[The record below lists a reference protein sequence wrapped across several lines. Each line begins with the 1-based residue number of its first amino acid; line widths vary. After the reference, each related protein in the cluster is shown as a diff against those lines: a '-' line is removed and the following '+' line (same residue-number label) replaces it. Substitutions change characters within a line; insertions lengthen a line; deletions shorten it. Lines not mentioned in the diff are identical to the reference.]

1 MIFREQ
7 APSSDLA
14 AVIDRFWYFEPEAID
29 PESYEH
35 VIVPEGT
42 AGLCLIEP
50 IPQIGAFISL
60 TGPAERAVRVPV
72 QRGLRYWGL
81 RLRTGAIRAVLGL
94 EAETLTN
101 GMVYLLAAVPVLGA
115 EMMAAC
121 CGASSLTDFAARFE
135 AVARRH
141 VQPDRLDSTVCEMVR
156 RIHSGDGFTP
166 LAEIVTGFDIGE
178 RQLRRRFLK
187 ETGLTP
193 KIYARLRRVR
203 RAVLDLAYERPKQVA
218 AVSYD
223 HGYADQPHFTR
234 ELKAV
239 FDLSPHQLSAY
250 LHQIRLFNVRDVDDV
265 RNLQA
270 GRNAAE

>member
-7 APSSDLA
+7 APSPEFS
-14 AVIDRFWYFEPEAID
+14 AVIERFWFFEPEAHD

-35 VIVPEGT
+35 IIVPEGT

-60 TGPAERAVRVPV
+60 TGPAATAVRVPI
-72 QRGLRYWGL
+72 QRGLRYFGV
-81 RLRTGAIRAVLGL
+81 RLCTGAVRAVLGL
-94 EAETLTN
+94 KAETLTN
-101 GMVYLLAAVPVLGA
+101 GMFYLLDAVPVLGA

-121 CGASSLTDFAARFE
+121 CGASSLADFAGRFE
-135 AVARRH
+135 AVGRRH
-141 VQPDRLDSTVCEMVR
+141 VQPDQLDPAVCEVVR

-166 LAEIVTGFDIGE
+166 LAEIMAGFDVGE

-193 KIYARLRRVR
+193 KVYARLRRVR
-203 RAVLDLAYERPKQVA
+203 RACIDLAYGHSKQVA

-239 FDLSPHQLSAY
+239 FGLSPHQLMDY
-250 LHQIRLFNVRDVDDV
+250 LHQIRLFNVEDVEHV

-270 GRNAAE
+270 RRNAAE

>member
-7 APSSDLA
+7 APSPEFA
-14 AVIDRFWYFEPEAID
+14 AAIDRFWYFEPEPSD

-35 VIVPEGT
+35 IIVPEGT

-60 TGPAERAVRVPV
+60 TGPASTAVRVPV
-72 QRGLRYWGL
+72 QRGLRYWGV
-81 RLRTGAIRAVLGL
+81 RLCTGAVRAVLGL
-94 EAETLTN
+94 EAEALVNRMAFLTE
-101 GMVYLLAAVPVLGA
+101 AVPALGA
-115 EMMAAC
+115 EMMTTC
-121 CGASSLTDFAARFE
+121 RDASSLAEFAARFE
-135 AVARRH
+135 AVVRSH
-141 VQPDRLDSTVCEMVR
+141 VQPDRLDPAVAEMVGR
-156 RIHSGDGFTP
+156 MHAGDGFTP
-166 LAEIVTGFDIGE
+166 LADIMAGFDVGE

-193 KIYARLRRVR
+193 KVYARLRRVR
-203 RAVLDLAYERPKQVA
+203 RAVVDLAYERPKQVA

-239 FDLSPHQLSAY
+239 FDLSPHQLSSY
-250 LHQIRLFNVRDVDDV
+250 LHQIRLFNVQEVEDV